1 MDFIDITAENDN
13 NLTIGE
19 SFFSSA
25 VPQIP
30 NLGDKETEGEAESP
44 AVSAVGEALDAD
56 EETAGERLEN
66 SEAVVAE
73 EIGKRDESV
82 DEEDKEIESFM
93 LDDYKIIGQ
102 LRPQDCYVIQ
112 KLRNGV
118 IVPTWQ
124 VPGTSGRQIGK
135 VLKISGDTAAEYTEN
150 LERAGDS
157 CFPQLSTNRALEVI
171 Y

>member
-1 MDFIDITAENDN
+1 MDFIDVTESNDN
-13 NLTIGE
+13 SLTVGDTFFITSSPDIPEIE
-19 SFFSSA
+19 S
-25 VPQIP
+25 
-30 NLGDKETEGEAESP
+30 KEPELNDNVTEDDATN
-44 AVSAVGEALDAD
+44 VIVG
-56 EETAGERLEN
+56 N
-66 SEAVVAE
+66 PAE
-73 EIGKRDESV
+73 EIRETADQ
-82 DEEDKEIESFM
+82 EDKEIEDFL

-124 VPGTSGRQIGK
+124 MPGTPGRQIGK
-135 VLKISGDTAAEYTEN
+135 VLVISGNSAAEYTEN

-157 CFPQLSTNRALEVI
+157 CFPESSTNRALEVI